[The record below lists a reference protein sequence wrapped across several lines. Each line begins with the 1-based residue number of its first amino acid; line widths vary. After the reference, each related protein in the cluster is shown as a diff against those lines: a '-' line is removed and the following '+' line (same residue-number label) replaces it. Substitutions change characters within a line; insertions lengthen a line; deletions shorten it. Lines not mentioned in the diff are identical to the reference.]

1 MVVDV
6 AWPIVA
12 TSLESVKQDNKEP
25 RDTTL
30 ASFDHWA
37 TSPTAPQRQDFPP
50 ASTSY
55 DEDIALGRRS
65 TSPSLDSQVD
75 ECFPHDESPVIRL
88 DDPCSPN
95 YTSGLSTTPH
105 GNYPFETIDPPSK
118 SPPASRE
125 AIKENPEPF
134 IFDIFPSPS
143 QAHYRDCLRR
153 EVISSRWWLEST
165 LEPDGVVMQFMRRL
179 NNRLVECTSCGKKL
193 SIPAPVLRRIVQ
205 SAKEHASGAALKLKE
220 KTCLGISSPE
230 SAVKP
235 GMRRSVEY
243 SSFECQEEL

>member
-1 MVVDV
+1 MVHRYLRNTLLFPSSSMVVDV

-153 EVISSRWWLEST
+153 EVISSSWWLEST

-179 NNRLVECTSCGKKL
+179 NNRLVECTSCGKKVGQETQ
-193 SIPAPVLRRIVQ
+193 SIYR
-205 SAKEHASGAALKLKE
+205 
-220 KTCLGISSPE
+220 
-230 SAVKP
+230 
-235 GMRRSVEY
+235 Y
-243 SSFECQEEL
+243 